1 LTVTSNSL
9 WGLLLFGLPTQDFER
24 KKSQLSENKTVDLC
38 CNLFVTALGCR
49 VMIEMQLIIYNLD
62 SDSLTGLAGK

>member
-38 CNLFVTALGCR
+38 CIFFVTALGCR
-49 VMIEMQLIIYNLD
+49 VMIDMQLIIYNLD